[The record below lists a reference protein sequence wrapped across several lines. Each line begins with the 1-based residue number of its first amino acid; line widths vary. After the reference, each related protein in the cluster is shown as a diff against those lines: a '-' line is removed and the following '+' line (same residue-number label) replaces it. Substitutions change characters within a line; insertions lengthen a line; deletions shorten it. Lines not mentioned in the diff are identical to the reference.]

1 MCEYKLLFINI
12 QISSLD
18 RQIDQA
24 VCELGVYPAYS
35 VTVGGRLTPAR
46 RLFGGEEEIK
56 IVEGK

>member
-1 MCEYKLLFINI
+1 MFINI